1 MTTRFEDIPAL
12 LEGLARLPAGR
23 PALTFYKGKTRAG
36 HWTYGEL
43 LGAVDRFARR
53 LRDGLGV
60 RQGDRVAV
68 LSPNRLEVPAL
79 FLAAMQLGAA
89 VVPLNPT
96 TPPADWDYILAH
108 SEARLVFGA
117 RDLLDRLV
125 TRPAVVCAFEDET
138 VPAGN
143 IGGGGASPPPVVAP
157 AAARSLAKQLAIV
170 LYTSGTTGNPKGVAL
185 GQGSLLANA
194 WSMALNFR
202 FEDETQLA
210 VLPLYHAHALGFGLM
225 TTLTTG
231 GHLVFMERFD
241 PFAWSEVLRVE
252 SVTLTSV
259 VPTLLQPLLQ
269 LGVRAE
275 KIPTLRAVL
284 VSSAPLT
291 ASLARAFE
299 EKTNLR
305 LLQGWGLS
313 EYTNFACCL
322 RADLPEDE
330 RRRLLY
336 GGELTCIGSPLPG
349 TEVKVVGADGAT
361 LPADQRGELCVRGHS
376 TMLSYFRDEGATAA
390 TLGAD
395 GWLRT
400 GDEGFF
406 QQAGAPQGS
415 PGGPQASAGEQQVST
430 GGPQSSTGGPRAST
444 GGPAFFIT
452 GRIKETIIR
461 DGDKFSPLAIERRI
475 VSELPEIEGR
485 LVALGFPHDVHG
497 EEIGLYIEDEELGDE
512 LRGRLTKV
520 VGEMPLD
527 ARPKII
533 LYGTTPIPRTH
544 TGKIQRRKL
553 HAAFA
558 PFRSS
563 RGALRIE
570 PIG

>member
-1 MTTRFEDIPAL
+1 MTTRFEDVPAL
-12 LEGLARLPAGR
+12 LDALAGLPPER
-23 PALTFYKGKTRAG
+23 PALTFYKGKARAG
-36 HWTYGEL
+36 QWTYGQL
-43 LGAVDRFARR
+43 LAAVDGFTHR
-53 LRDGLGV
+53 LRDELGV

-68 LSPNRLEVPAL
+68 LAPNRLEVPAL
-79 FLAAMQLGAA
+79 FLAAMGLGAA

-108 SEARLVFGA
+108 SEARLIFGA
-117 RDLLDRLV
+117 RELLERLV
-125 TRPAVVCAFEDET
+125 TRPAVVCAFEDERA
-138 VPAGN
+138 PGN
-143 IGGGGASPPPVVAP
+143 VGPLPAP
-157 AAARSLAKQLAIV
+157 AVTASAAAQSLAQQMAIV

-202 FEDETQLA
+202 FQDETQLA
-210 VLPLYHAHALGFGLM
+210 MLPLYHAHALGFGLM

-241 PFAWSEVLRVE
+241 PFAWGEVLRAE

-275 KIPTLRAVL
+275 KLPTLRAVL

-291 ASLARAFE
+291 TSLARAFE
-299 EKTNLR
+299 EKTKLR

-322 RADLPEDE
+322 PADLPEDE

-390 TLGAD
+390 TLEAD

-406 QQAGAPQGS
+406 QQASADG
-415 PGGPQASAGEQQVST
+415 PGTSAG
-430 GGPQSSTGGPRAST
+430 A
-444 GGPAFFIT
+444 PAFFIT

-475 VSELPEIEGR
+475 VTELPEIEGR
-485 LVALGFPHDVHG
+485 LVALGFPHDMHG
-497 EEIGLYIEDEELGDE
+497 EEIGLYIENEEIGDDV
-512 LRGRLTKV
+512 RARLTKV
-520 VGEMPLD
+520 IGEMPLD
-527 ARPKII
+527 ARPKVV
-533 LYGTTPIPRTH
+533 LYGAMPIPRTH

-558 PFRSS
+558 PFRNS
-563 RGALRIE
+563 RGVLRIE
-570 PIG
+570 RFV

>member
-1 MTTRFEDIPAL
+1 MTTPFEDIPAL
-12 LEGLARLPAGR
+12 LEGLARLPGER

-36 HWTYGEL
+36 QWTYGEL

-53 LRDGLGV
+53 LRDELGV

-96 TPPADWDYILAH
+96 TPPADWDYILTH
-108 SEARLVFGA
+108 SEARLVFGV
-117 RDLLDRLV
+117 RELLDRLA

-138 VPAGN
+138 MPAD
-143 IGGGGASPPPVVAP
+143 GGGGASPPPVVAAP
-157 AAARSLAKQLAIV
+157 AAAKSLAKQMAIV

-241 PFAWSEVLRVE
+241 PFAWGEVLRVE

-322 RADLPEDE
+322 PADLPEDE

-349 TEVKVVGADGAT
+349 TEVKVVDADGAT

-406 QQAGAPQGS
+406 QQAGEPRGS
-415 PGGPQASAGEQQVST
+415 AGGPQVSA
-430 GGPQSSTGGPRAST
+430 

-475 VSELPEIEGR
+475 VSELPEMEGR

-497 EEIGLYIEDEELGDE
+497 EEIGLYIELRAENEELGDE
-512 LRGRLTKV
+512 PRGRLTKV

-527 ARPKII
+527 ARPKVI

-570 PIG
+570 RVT

>member
-1 MTTRFEDIPAL
+1 MITRFEDFPAL
-12 LEGLARLPAGR
+12 LDGLARLPPER

-36 HWTYGEL
+36 SWTYGEL
-43 LGAVDRFARR
+43 LGAVDRFIRR
-53 LRDGLGV
+53 LRDELGV
-60 RQGDRVAV
+60 RRGDRVAV
-68 LSPNRLEVPAL
+68 LAPNRLEVPAL

-96 TPPADWDYILAH
+96 TPPEDWDYILAH
-108 SEARLVFGA
+108 AEVRLVFGA
-117 RDLLDRLV
+117 RDLLARLI
-125 TRPAVVCAFEDET
+125 TRPGTVCAFEDESAPGDGDGRAAT
-138 VPAGN
+138 
-143 IGGGGASPPPVVAP
+143 AP
-157 AAARSLAKQLAIV
+157 AEAGSLAKQMAIV
-170 LYTSGTTGNPKGVAL
+170 LYTSGTTGSPKGVAL

-202 FEDETQLA
+202 FQDETQLA

-231 GHLVFMERFD
+231 GHLVFLERFD
-241 PFAWSEVLRVE
+241 PFAWGAVVQAEA
-252 SVTLTSV
+252 VTLTSV

-269 LGVRAE
+269 IGTRAE

-299 EKTNLR
+299 EKTKLR

-322 RADLPEDE
+322 PADLAEEE

-336 GGELTCIGSPLPG
+336 GGELTCIGSPLCG
-349 TEVKVVGADGAT
+349 TEVKVVDPDGAT

-376 TMLSYFRDEGATAA
+376 TMLAYFRDEGATGSA
-390 TLGAD
+390 LGED

-406 QQAGAPQGS
+406 QASAA
-415 PGGPQASAGEQQVST
+415 GPQASA
-430 GGPQSSTGGPRAST
+430 A
-444 GGPAFFIT
+444 GPAFFIT

-475 VSELPEIEGR
+475 VADVPELEGR
-485 LVALGFPHDVHG
+485 LVALGFPHDLHG
-497 EEIGLYIEDEELGDE
+497 EEIGLYIDHEELAED
-512 LRGRLTKV
+512 LRARLTKV

-527 ARPKII
+527 ARPKIV
-533 LYGTTPIPRTH
+533 LYGATPIPRTH

-553 HAAFA
+553 HAVFA
-558 PFRSS
+558 PFGNC

-570 PIG
+570 RVV

>member
-12 LEGLARLPAGR
+12 LDRLAHLPAER
-23 PALTFYKGKTRAG
+23 PALTFYKGKARAG

-43 LGAVDRFARR
+43 LAAVDRFTRR
-53 LRDGLGV
+53 LRDELGV
-60 RQGDRVAV
+60 RQGDRVGV
-68 LSPNRLEVPAL
+68 LAPNRLEVPAL
-79 FLAAMQLGAA
+79 FLAAMRLGAA

-108 SEARLVFGA
+108 SEARLIFGA
-117 RDLLDRLV
+117 RELLERLV
-125 TRPAVVCAFEDET
+125 KRPDVVCAFEDGPT
-138 VPAGN
+138 AGDGGTATPALA
-143 IGGGGASPPPVVAP
+143 ASAP
-157 AAARSLAKQLAIV
+157 GTSLAKQMAIV

-241 PFAWSEVLRVE
+241 PFAWGEVLRAE

-269 LGVRAE
+269 IGVRAE
-275 KIPTLRAVL
+275 KVPSLRAVL

-322 RADLPEDE
+322 PADLAEEE
-330 RRRLLY
+330 RRRLLH

-349 TEVKVVGADGAT
+349 TEVKVVGPDGAT
-361 LPADQRGELCVRGHS
+361 LSAGERGELCVRGHS
-376 TMLSYFRDEGATAA
+376 TMLSYFRDDAATAA

-406 QQAGAPQGS
+406 QQAS
-415 PGGPQASAGEQQVST
+415 PGGPGTPAG
-430 GGPQSSTGGPRAST
+430 A
-444 GGPAFFIT
+444 PAFFIT

-475 VSELPEIEGR
+475 VTELPEIEGR

-497 EEIGLYIEDEELGDE
+497 EEIGLYIEEEELGDE
-512 LRGRLTKV
+512 LRARLTKV

-527 ARPKII
+527 ARPKIV

-558 PFRSS
+558 PFRNS

-570 PIG
+570 RAV